1 MKTAKLTCVSNISN
15 KQGLVKKSFKCLFN
29 TVNYREK
36 NYRENKFYLARVEVD
51 YCTF

>member
-1 MKTAKLTCVSNISN
+1 MKTAELTCVSNISN
-15 KQGLVKKSFKCLFN
+15 KQGLVMKSFQYSFN

-36 NYRENKFYLARVEVD
+36 IKLAEVGVY